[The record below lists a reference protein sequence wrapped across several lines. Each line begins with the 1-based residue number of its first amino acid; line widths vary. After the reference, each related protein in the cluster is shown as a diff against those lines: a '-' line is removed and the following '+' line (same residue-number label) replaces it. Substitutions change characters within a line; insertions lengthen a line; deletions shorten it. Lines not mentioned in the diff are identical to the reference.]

1 MKAMYTAQAMAKGGR
16 AGHVETGGE
25 GFSLDLAMPKE
36 MGGQG
41 GAGTNP
47 EQLFAA
53 GYAACFQSA
62 MMFVGQQQ
70 DTKADDAVITNR
82 VSIGER
88 QGGPG
93 FALAVAM
100 EVELPSLSQEDAERL
115 VEAAH
120 EVCPYSN
127 AIRGN
132 VDVDFTVRGTAR

>member
-1 MKAMYTAQAMAKGGR
+1 MKAMYTAEARAKGGR
-16 AGHVETGGE
+16 GGHVETIGD
-25 GFSLDLAMPKE
+25 GFSLDLAMPE
-36 MGGQG
+36 AMGGPG
-41 GAGTNP
+41 GSGTNP

-70 DTKADDAVITNR
+70 NKKAEDAVITNR
-82 VSIGER
+82 VLIGER
-88 QGGPG
+88 EGGPG

-100 EVELPSLSQEDAERL
+100 EVHLPSLSQTDAEQL

-127 AIRGN
+127 AIKNN
-132 VDVDFTVRGTAR
+132 VDVDFTVRGGAK